1 VVVVRNSLTLLYVE
15 DDKDTR
21 ESLSEVLCSLVA
33 NVYVAKDGA
42 EAFEIYK
49 TQHVDFVISDFQ
61 MPNMNG
67 NELCSA
73 IKEINGDTHFVLLTA
88 YNDTTLLTNA
98 INAGVDRF
106 LLKPI
111 NAKQLFSVVDEI
123 KNKLFQKFQLDLACT
138 YLHDAEKIANLFY
151 WDYNL
156 ETKVMNF
163 QTEALELFDLEQ
175 DMKDKLDYKL
185 LSSMVIDEDK
195 SKFLY
200 IFERKIFE
208 KDVIDEVIIIKNK
221 KHEQK
226 YLRIATSKWK
236 SSVYGDMYVVGM
248 FQDISRYEEQRL
260 AILKYSQSDPVL
272 HVDNKKTITLKLDN
286 LIKSS
291 IRYGHPVAALF
302 FDIDDFKSINDN
314 NGHLVADDI
323 LVELVE
329 LIKTNIRQ
337 SDNFGR
343 WGGDE
348 FIIITAH
355 SSPDED
361 IKLAQ
366 KILKKV
372 KENQWSNNINL
383 TVSIGI
389 SFYEVGDDALSLI
402 NRADFEMLEAKKD
415 GKNSYKY

>member
-1 VVVVRNSLTLLYVE
+1 
-15 DDKDTR
+15 
-21 ESLSEVLCSLVA
+21 
-33 NVYVAKDGA
+33 
-42 EAFEIYK
+42 
-49 TQHVDFVISDFQ
+49 
-61 MPNMNG
+61 
-67 NELCSA
+67 
-73 IKEINGDTHFVLLTA
+73 
-88 YNDTTLLTNA
+88 
-98 INAGVDRF
+98 
-106 LLKPI
+106 
-111 NAKQLFSVVDEI
+111 
-123 KNKLFQKFQLDLACT
+123 
-138 YLHDAEKIANLFY
+138 
-151 WDYNL
+151 
-156 ETKVMNF
+156 
-163 QTEALELFDLEQ
+163 
-175 DMKDKLDYKL
+175 
-185 LSSMVIDEDK
+185 
-195 SKFLY
+195 
-200 IFERKIFE
+200 
-208 KDVIDEVIIIKNK
+208 
-221 KHEQK
+221 
-226 YLRIATSKWK
+226 
-236 SSVYGDMYVVGM
+236 MYVVGM

-372 KENQWSNNINL
+372 KEKQWLNKINL